1 MNDNTRAAAG
11 TVHINPTTGL
21 ESAGGRYI
29 ERERLVAEDSVSA
42 EFDAYESPQARLIRE
57 SAQRQTA
64 AAEQA
69 VRDAA
74 ERVKSMADVRAMA
87 ASHHAS
93 GLPFSDAELHKILD
107 TNKAYQFDH
116 LPADI
121 HALRFDAQSAVFA
134 REARTQFPSAT
145 HVAFER
151 ERVWMYDMDGEVIRE
166 SEPHFVAFA
175 VVLDADQM
183 KLGTIGGAGDGGE
196 TARCIQTIV
205 NVYREDDDLPGY
217 KPDVGDLLNIAECD
231 AWSPKTLM
239 DVPSDLHP
247 VTVTPRRTLA
257 DRLLGRHPKPATQ
270 MMSEAELSDRHFGH
284 RR

>member
-1 MNDNTRAAAG
+1 VNAPFA
-11 TVHINPTTGL
+11 
-21 ESAGGRYI
+21 
-29 ERERLVAEDSVSA
+29 
-42 EFDAYESPQARLIRE
+42 AYESPQARLIRE
-57 SAQRQTA
+57 GAQRQTA
-64 AAEQA
+64 AAEQK

-93 GLPFSDAELHKILD
+93 GLPFSDAELQKILS
-107 TNKAYQFDH
+107 TNISYQFDH

-121 HALRFDAQSAVFA
+121 QALWFDAQSAVFA

-151 ERVWMYDMDGEVIRE
+151 ERVWMHDMDGEVIYE
-166 SEPHFVAFA
+166 AEHHFVAFA
-175 VVLDADQM
+175 VVLDADRM
-183 KLGTIGGAGDGGE
+183 KLGTIGGAGVGGE
-196 TARCIQTIV
+196 TARRIQTIV

-217 KPDVGDLLNIAECD
+217 KPDVGDLLDIDKCD
-231 AWSPKTLM
+231 TWAPKTLR
-239 DVPSDLHP
+239 DVPTDLHP
-247 VTVTPRRTLA
+247 VTVTPRRTLT

-270 MMSEAELSDRHFGH
+270 MMPQAELVDRHFGH